1 MRQKSLTQRIRNFSR
16 TIRFK
21 MLIILLAFL
30 MVYVATVSYFF
41 YDTLQSTQ
49 NKILNSYQDMLD
61 LYVEQLETSLEDIDS
76 WMRNFSGDFDVN
88 MMAVQDIKTDRYTLT
103 KYRVRYD
110 IHRNRPGYSTLDAVY
125 VYDKRN
131 ESLMVI
137 PDDQDHFESLVYN
150 FWNKGGW
157 ESEGW
162 TIIGEEGKYT
172 LFRQY
177 VVNNSVC
184 IMVFV
189 DLNKIAEEIKNIA
202 LGSQLEW
209 NICTS
214 ERLLYGTEKLSNE
227 NSVLSLNHTLEKAFR
242 NIDMNFH
249 FFVNIRE
256 LWRKNVYSVLFL
268 TGSLLALFIVGWFLA
283 FYTIRRRLLMPLDL
297 LIKGMQNFDGD
308 EKPEKLVPSGRI
320 EGEMAFAIDTFND
333 MVSQIWNDRILI
345 YEEKLENQKL
355 VIQNLHSQIDPHFFS
370 NTLNLIYNLI
380 AINRKDIAQKC
391 LVLLSSYYRFMCNLD
406 RKLISLKKE
415 IDFIS
420 NYLEIMKLRFP
431 DKLDI
436 QLSVDKTLEQLQIPP
451 MLLQPL
457 VENSIKYGF
466 INRSQKFHLVLSAQ
480 VEEDSAVLFVEDSGR
495 GFPDAFR
502 GTFDQN
508 HAFTVPDN
516 PESDNHVG
524 IRNIYQRLL
533 MYYGENASLKIDWT
547 GEWSR
552 VEITIQDWE
561 KYR

>member
-162 TIIGEEGKYT
+162 SIIGEEGKYT

-214 ERLLYGTEKLSNE
+214 ERLLYGTEELSNE

-466 INRSQKFHLVLSAQ
+466 VNRSQKFHLVLSAQ

>member
-1 MRQKSLTQRIRNFSR
+1 MKQRIRNFCR

-30 MVYVATVSYFF
+30 MVYVVTVSYFL

-49 NKILNSYQDMLD
+49 SKILSPYQDMLD

-88 MMAVQDIKTDRYTLT
+88 MMAIQDEKTDRYTLT
-103 KYRVRYD
+103 KYQVRYD

-131 ESLMVI
+131 ESLMMI
-137 PDDQDHFESLVYN
+137 PDDCDHFEPLVYD
-150 FWNKGGW
+150 FWNEGGW

-162 TIIGEEGKYT
+162 TVIGEEGRKYA

-177 VVNNSVC
+177 IVNNSVY

-189 DLNKIAEEIKNIA
+189 DLNKISEEIREIA
-202 LGSQLEW
+202 LGNHMDW
-209 NICTS
+209 NICTG
-214 ERLLYGTEKLSNE
+214 EKVLCGTEQFSASKSIF
-227 NSVLSLNHTLEKAFR
+227 SRSHTLEKSFR
-242 NIDMNFH
+242 NIDMTFH
-249 FFVNIRE
+249 FLVNIRE
-256 LWRKNVYSVLFL
+256 LWRKNIYSVLFL
-268 TGSLLALFIVGWFLA
+268 TVSLLVLFVVGWTLA

-380 AINRKDIAQKC
+380 AINRNDVAKKALI
-391 LVLLSSYYRFMCNLD
+391 LLSSYYRFMCNLD

-415 IDFIS
+415 IDFIC

-431 DKLDI
+431 EKLDI
-436 QLSVDKTLEQLQIPP
+436 QLSFDETLGKLKIPP

-466 INRSQKFHLVLSAQ
+466 VNRSQLFHLTLSARTEDGAAVLS
-480 VEEDSAVLFVEDSGR
+480 VEDSGK
-495 GFPDAFR
+495 GFPEEFR

-508 HAFTVPDN
+508 HTFEVPDN

-524 IRNIYQRLL
+524 LRNIYQRLL
-533 MYYGENASLKIDWT
+533 MYYGEDASLKIDWN

-552 VEITIQDWE
+552 VEIKIRDWE
-561 KYR
+561 KYAL

>member
-214 ERLLYGTEKLSNE
+214 ERLLYGTEELSNE
-227 NSVLSLNHTLEKAFR
+227 NSVLSLNHTLEKSFR
-242 NIDMNFH
+242 NIDLSFH
-249 FFVNIRE
+249 FLINIRE
-256 LWRKNVYSVLFL
+256 LWRKNIYSVLFL

-466 INRSQKFHLVLSAQ
+466 VNRSQKFHLVLSAQ

>member
-49 NKILNSYQDMLD
+49 SKILSSYQDMLD

-214 ERLLYGTEKLSNE
+214 ERLLYGTEELSNE
-227 NSVLSLNHTLEKAFR
+227 NSVLSLNHTLEKSFR
-242 NIDMNFH
+242 NIDLSFH
-249 FFVNIRE
+249 FLINIRE
-256 LWRKNVYSVLFL
+256 LWRKNIYSVLFL
-268 TGSLLALFIVGWFLA
+268 TGSLLALFIVGWILA

-308 EKPEKLVPSGRI
+308 EKPQKLVPSGRI
-320 EGEMAFAIDTFND
+320 EREMAFAIDTFNE

-466 INRSQKFHLVLSAQ
+466 VNRSQKFHLVLSAQ

>member
-49 NKILNSYQDMLD
+49 SKILSSYQDMLD

-214 ERLLYGTEKLSNE
+214 ERLLYGTEELSNE
-227 NSVLSLNHTLEKAFR
+227 NSVLSLNHTLEKSFR
-242 NIDMNFH
+242 NIDLSFH
-249 FFVNIRE
+249 FLINIRE
-256 LWRKNVYSVLFL
+256 LWRKNIYSVLFL
-268 TGSLLALFIVGWFLA
+268 TGSLLALFIVGWILA

-308 EKPEKLVPSGRI
+308 EKPQKLVPSGRI
-320 EGEMAFAIDTFND
+320 EREMAFAIDTFNE

-466 INRSQKFHLVLSAQ
+466 VNRSQKFHLVLSAQ

-502 GTFDQN
+502 GTFNQN

>member
-308 EKPEKLVPSGRI
+308 EKPQKLVPSGRI
-320 EGEMAFAIDTFND
+320 EREMAFAIDTFNE

-466 INRSQKFHLVLSAQ
+466 VNRSQKFHLVLSAQ

>member
-1 MRQKSLTQRIRNFSR
+1 MKQRIRNFCR

-30 MVYVATVSYFF
+30 MVYVVTVSYFL

-49 NKILNSYQDMLD
+49 SKILSPYQDMLD

-88 MMAVQDIKTDRYTLT
+88 MMAIQDEKTDRYTLT
-103 KYRVRYD
+103 KYQVRYD

-131 ESLMVI
+131 ESLMMI
-137 PDDQDHFESLVYN
+137 PDDCDHFEPLVYD
-150 FWNKGGW
+150 FWNEGGW

-162 TIIGEEGKYT
+162 TVIGEEGKYA

-177 VVNNSVC
+177 IVNNSVY

-189 DLNKIAEEIKNIA
+189 DLNKISEEIREIA
-202 LGSQLEW
+202 LGNHVDW
-209 NICTS
+209 NICTG
-214 ERLLYGTEKLSNE
+214 EKVLCGTEQFSASKSIF
-227 NSVLSLNHTLEKAFR
+227 SRSHTLEKSFR
-242 NIDMNFH
+242 NIDMTFH
-249 FFVNIRE
+249 FLVNIGE
-256 LWRKNVYSVLFL
+256 LWRKNIYSVLFL
-268 TGSLLALFIVGWFLA
+268 TVSLLVLFVVGWTLA

-380 AINRKDIAQKC
+380 AINRNDVAKKALI
-391 LVLLSSYYRFMCNLD
+391 LLSSYYRFMCNLD

-415 IDFIS
+415 IDFIC

-431 DKLDI
+431 EKLDI
-436 QLSVDKTLEQLQIPP
+436 QLSFDETLGKLKIPP

-466 INRSQKFHLVLSAQ
+466 VNRSQLFHLTLSARTEDGATVLS
-480 VEEDSAVLFVEDSGR
+480 VEDSGK
-495 GFPDAFR
+495 GFPEEFR

-508 HAFTVPDN
+508 HTFEVPDN

-524 IRNIYQRLL
+524 LRNIYQRLL
-533 MYYGENASLKIDWT
+533 MYYGEDASLKIDWN

-552 VEITIQDWE
+552 VEIKIRDWE
-561 KYR
+561 KYAL

>member
-1 MRQKSLTQRIRNFSR
+1 MKQRIRNFCR

-30 MVYVATVSYFF
+30 MVYVVTVSYFL

-49 NKILNSYQDMLD
+49 SKILSPYQDMLD

-88 MMAVQDIKTDRYTLT
+88 MMAIQDEKTDRYTLT

-131 ESLMVI
+131 ESLMMI
-137 PDDQDHFESLVYN
+137 PDDCDHFEPLVYD
-150 FWNKGGW
+150 FWNEGGW

-162 TIIGEEGKYT
+162 TVIGEEGKYA

-177 VVNNSVC
+177 IVNNSVY

-189 DLNKIAEEIKNIA
+189 DLNKISEEIREIA
-202 LGSQLEW
+202 LGNHMDW
-209 NICTS
+209 NICTG
-214 ERLLYGTEKLSNE
+214 EKVLCGTEQFSASKSIF
-227 NSVLSLNHTLEKAFR
+227 SRSHTLEKSFR
-242 NIDMNFH
+242 NIDMTFH
-249 FFVNIRE
+249 FLVNIRE
-256 LWRKNVYSVLFL
+256 LWRKNIYSVLFL
-268 TGSLLALFIVGWFLA
+268 TVSLLVLFVVGWTLA

-380 AINRKDIAQKC
+380 AINRNDVAKKALI
-391 LVLLSSYYRFMCNLD
+391 LLSSYYRFMCNLD

-415 IDFIS
+415 IDFIC

-431 DKLDI
+431 EKLDI
-436 QLSVDKTLEQLQIPP
+436 QLSFDETLGKLKIPP

-466 INRSQKFHLVLSAQ
+466 VNRSQLFHLTLSARTEDGAAVLS
-480 VEEDSAVLFVEDSGR
+480 VEDSGK
-495 GFPDAFR
+495 GFPEEFR

-508 HAFTVPDN
+508 HTFEVPDN

-524 IRNIYQRLL
+524 LRNIYQRLL
-533 MYYGENASLKIDWT
+533 MYYGEDASLKIDWN

-552 VEITIQDWE
+552 VEIKIRDWE
-561 KYR
+561 KYAL

>member
-214 ERLLYGTEKLSNE
+214 ERLLYGTEELSNE
-227 NSVLSLNHTLEKAFR
+227 NSVFSLNHTLEKSFR
-242 NIDMNFH
+242 NIDLNFH

-552 VEITIQDWE
+552 VEITIQGWE

>member
-214 ERLLYGTEKLSNE
+214 ERLLYGTEELSNE

>member
-137 PDDQDHFESLVYN
+137 PDDQDHFESVVYE

-162 TIIGEEGKYT
+162 IVIGEEGKYT

-177 VVNNSVC
+177 IVNNSVY

-189 DLNKIAEEIKNIA
+189 DLNKISEEIREIA
-202 LGSQLEW
+202 LGNHMDW
-209 NICTS
+209 NICTG
-214 ERLLYGTEKLSNE
+214 EKVLCGTDQFSASK
-227 NSVLSLNHTLEKAFR
+227 SVFSLNHTLEKSFR
-242 NIDMNFH
+242 NIDLSFH
-249 FFVNIRE
+249 FLINIRE
-256 LWRKNVYSVLFL
+256 LWRKNIYSVLFL

-466 INRSQKFHLVLSAQ
+466 VNRSQKFHLVLSAQ

>member
-131 ESLMVI
+131 ESLMLI

-214 ERLLYGTEKLSNE
+214 ERLLYGTEELSNE
-227 NSVLSLNHTLEKAFR
+227 NSVLSLNHTLEKSFR
-242 NIDMNFH
+242 NIDLSFH
-249 FFVNIRE
+249 FLINIRE
-256 LWRKNVYSVLFL
+256 LWRKNIYSVLFL
-268 TGSLLALFIVGWFLA
+268 TGSLLALFIVGWILA

-308 EKPEKLVPSGRI
+308 EKPQKLVPSGRI
-320 EGEMAFAIDTFND
+320 EREMAFAIDTFNE

-466 INRSQKFHLVLSAQ
+466 VNRSQKFHLVLSAQ

-502 GTFDQN
+502 GTFNQN

-516 PESDNHVG
+516 LESDNHVG

>member
-49 NKILNSYQDMLD
+49 SKILSSYQDMLD

-137 PDDQDHFESLVYN
+137 PDDQDHFESVVYE

-162 TIIGEEGKYT
+162 IVIGEEGKYT

-177 VVNNSVC
+177 IVNNSVY

-189 DLNKIAEEIKNIA
+189 DLNKISEEIREIA
-202 LGSQLEW
+202 LGNHMDW
-209 NICTS
+209 NICTG
-214 ERLLYGTEKLSNE
+214 EKVLCGTDNLSDEKSFF
-227 NSVLSLNHTLEKAFR
+227 SFKHTLEKSFR
-242 NIDMNFH
+242 NIDLSFH
-249 FFVNIRE
+249 FLINIRE
-256 LWRKNVYSVLFL
+256 LWRKNIYSVLFL
-268 TGSLLALFIVGWFLA
+268 TGSLLALFIVGWILA

-308 EKPEKLVPSGRI
+308 EKPQKLVPSGRI
-320 EGEMAFAIDTFND
+320 EREMAFAIDTFNE

-466 INRSQKFHLVLSAQ
+466 VNRSQKFHLVLSAQ

-502 GTFDQN
+502 GTFNQN

>member
-1 MRQKSLTQRIRNFSR
+1 
-16 TIRFK
+16 
-21 MLIILLAFL
+21 
-30 MVYVATVSYFF
+30 
-41 YDTLQSTQ
+41 
-49 NKILNSYQDMLD
+49 
-61 LYVEQLETSLEDIDS
+61 
-76 WMRNFSGDFDVN
+76 
-88 MMAVQDIKTDRYTLT
+88 
-103 KYRVRYD
+103 
-110 IHRNRPGYSTLDAVY
+110 
-125 VYDKRN
+125 
-131 ESLMVI
+131 MVI

-209 NICTS
+209 NICTG
-214 ERLLYGTEKLSNE
+214 ERLLYGTEELSNE

-466 INRSQKFHLVLSAQ
+466 VNRSQKFHLVLSAQ

>member
-137 PDDQDHFESLVYN
+137 PDDQDHFESVVYE

-162 TIIGEEGKYT
+162 IVIGEEGKYT

-177 VVNNSVC
+177 IVNNSVY

-189 DLNKIAEEIKNIA
+189 DLNKISEEIREIA
-202 LGSQLEW
+202 LGNHMDW
-209 NICTS
+209 NICTG
-214 ERLLYGTEKLSNE
+214 EKVLCGTDQFSASK
-227 NSVLSLNHTLEKAFR
+227 SVFSLNHTLEKSFR
-242 NIDMNFH
+242 NIDLSFH
-249 FFVNIRE
+249 FLINIRE
-256 LWRKNVYSVLFL
+256 LWRKNIYSVLFL

-355 VIQNLHSQIDPHFFS
+355 GIQNLHSQIDPHFFS

-466 INRSQKFHLVLSAQ
+466 VNRSQKFHLVLSAQ

-502 GTFDQN
+502 GNFDQN

>member
-214 ERLLYGTEKLSNE
+214 ERLLYGTEELSNE
-227 NSVLSLNHTLEKAFR
+227 NSVLSLNHTLEKSFR
-242 NIDMNFH
+242 NIDLSFH
-249 FFVNIRE
+249 FLINIRE
-256 LWRKNVYSVLFL
+256 LWRKNIYSVLFL

-457 VENSIKYGF
+457 VENSIKYVF
-466 INRSQKFHLVLSAQ
+466 VNRSQKFHLVLSAQ

>member
-308 EKPEKLVPSGRI
+308 EKPQKLVPSGRI
-320 EGEMAFAIDTFND
+320 EREMAFAIDTFND

-466 INRSQKFHLVLSAQ
+466 VNRSQKFHLVLSAQ

-502 GTFDQN
+502 GTFNQN

>member
-214 ERLLYGTEKLSNE
+214 ERLLYGTEELSNE

-283 FYTIRRRLLMPLDL
+283 FYMIRRRLLMPLDL

-466 INRSQKFHLVLSAQ
+466 VNRSQKFHLVLSAQ